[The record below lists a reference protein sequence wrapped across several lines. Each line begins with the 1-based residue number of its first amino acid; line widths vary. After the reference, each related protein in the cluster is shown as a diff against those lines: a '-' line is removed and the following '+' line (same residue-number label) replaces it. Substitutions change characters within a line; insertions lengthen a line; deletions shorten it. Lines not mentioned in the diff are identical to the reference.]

1 MKETLE
7 EVAER
12 LYPVNNTGSMFMANR
27 DELNNS
33 LKQEGFIEGAK
44 RQQEQD
50 KNKYSDQDILDINN
64 WYLETFLDDA
74 LGLNGNDAEQK
85 VKHLSGKGLT
95 KEVLDYWF
103 EQIKKK

>member
-1 MKETLE
+1 MKKETLE
-7 EVAER
+7 DFTKEVLQDEFFTNMAEYGKAER
-12 LYPVNNTGSMFMANR
+12 L
-27 DELNNS
+27 
-33 LKQEGFIEGAK
+33 IEIGAK
-44 RQQEQD
+44 WQQEQD
-50 KNKYSDQDILDINN
+50 KNKYSEQDILDINN